1 MKKISQ
7 CICFTISFI
16 VLLSFQ
22 GCNRQPHARLE
33 EGDYTLSLVSDN
45 QASPTYYIVKYDGTD
60 ENITLPNK
68 TDKGYPIIA
77 VGSWAFAGCESI
89 KNLIIPDG
97 FVSLEKNSFYNCSNL
112 ESVFIGANVA
122 SISEWEVFS
131 SCERLQTFSVN
142 TDNCV
147 FYAKGNCL
155 IDKTSQ
161 TVVYGCKDS
170 IIPNEIKRIGACAFS
185 EIDTLEKIVIPES
198 VTHIGSFAFFKATSL
213 NEVTLGDNIE
223 HIGDSAFGECPE
235 LVIYCK
241 FVSKPDGWSDTWIH
255 SSTTVIWDS

>member
-1 MKKISQ
+1 MKKTIAY
-7 CICFTISFI
+7 ISFFI
-16 VLLSFQ
+16 LSISLLLS
-22 GCNRQPHARLE
+22 GCSKNIPVHVE
-33 EGDYTLSLVSDN
+33 MGDYTLKLISED
-45 QASPTYYIVKYDGTD
+45 QATPEYYIVKYNGTD
-60 ENITLPNK
+60 ENITLPTK
-68 TDKGYPIIA
+68 TDEGYPIVT

-89 KNLIIPDG
+89 KTLVIPDE

-131 SCERLQTFSVN
+131 SCESLQTFSVS

-147 FYAKGNCL
+147 FYAEGNCL

-185 EIDTLEKIVIPES
+185 EIDTLENIVIPES
-198 VTHIGSFAFFKATSL
+198 VSDIGSFAFFKATSL
-213 NEVTLGDNIE
+213 REVYLEDNIE
-223 HIGDSAFGECPE
+223 HIGESAFGECPE
-235 LVIYCK
+235 LVIYCELT
-241 FVSKPDGWSDTWIH
+241 SKPSGWSDTWVH
-255 SSTTVIWDS
+255 SVTTVIWRAQ